1 MKKCFLISYLVPRHD
16 CRDVYIISARLKIND
31 EGQTPIIRS
40 TDELT
45 DVGSKLMAKGY
56 RAVGSNCLTMPSA
69 ILSTEEVSTD
79 DEP

>member
-1 MKKCFLISYLVPRHD
+1 
-16 CRDVYIISARLKIND
+16 
-31 EGQTPIIRS
+31 
-40 TDELT
+40 LT